1 MRKVALILLG
11 SVLFSGCSV
20 LPKAKWPS
28 WASMS
33 GGAINSSGT
42 VAEATAGKA
51 AIDRMTEIANREK
64 AAREAL
70 EKKYDEFRVK
80 LQDAYNNRTAVDDDN
95 FDRISELNYGI
106 WYITKD
112 LVDTDNRILVA
123 NLRSQANM
131 NRLMPLGAET
141 KTSIENDIN
150 ADIVKDAQE
159 IRAKYELALK
169 EGAEAAAAYE
179 AADQRVKD
187 LEAEKAKLREEEKIV
202 LAKLIAEQDAEKV
215 RLKKE
220 AEDAVAIAKE
230 KQKQEMIGWIVKSLL
245 GVGIL
250 ILIIGF
256 LMKSPTFIISGIGM
270 LGLAYMA
277 ATIPFWV
284 VAALMGLFIMVMIIV
299 DPKTG
304 KVGIGG
310 KKKSVEPQPQYQPIY
325 QQMPQTMQPVPQMV
339 VQPQPQIIYQP
350 QPQVVQQPAQQ
361 PVQQFVLPVMQNPQA
376 PQAPTNPPNENQTL
390 P

>member
-1 MRKVALILLG
+1 
-11 SVLFSGCSV
+11 
-20 LPKAKWPS
+20 
-28 WASMS
+28 
-33 GGAINSSGT
+33 
-42 VAEATAGKA
+42 
-51 AIDRMTEIANREK
+51 
-64 AAREAL
+64 
-70 EKKYDEFRVK
+70 
-80 LQDAYNNRTAVDDDN
+80 
-95 FDRISELNYGI
+95 
-106 WYITKD
+106 
-112 LVDTDNRILVA
+112 
-123 NLRSQANM
+123 
-131 NRLMPLGAET
+131 
-141 KTSIENDIN
+141 
-150 ADIVKDAQE
+150 
-159 IRAKYELALK
+159 
-169 EGAEAAAAYE
+169 
-179 AADQRVKD
+179 
-187 LEAEKAKLREEEKIV
+187 V
-202 LAKLIAEQDAEKV
+202 LAKLIAEQDAEKA

-310 KKKSVEPQPQYQPIY
+310 KKKSVEPQPQPIY

-350 QPQVVQQPAQQ
+350 QPQVVQQPTQQ
-361 PVQQFVLPVMQNPQA
+361 PVMQNPQA
-376 PQAPTNPPNENQTL
+376 PQIPTNPPSENK
-390 P
+390 